1 MSLVMEIRRAIKSI
15 DSIIKNQWYLEH
27 KNLVNLRFKLN
38 KRLDEIEELIAS
50 GELPEATL
58 NEWAE
63 ATDAQLQLLG
73 IKKIIL

>member
-15 DSIIKNQWYLEH
+15 DNIIKNQWYLEH
-27 KNLVNLRFKLN
+27 KNLVDLKFKLS

-50 GELPEATL
+50 GELPEVTL